1 MSRKRHS
8 GEDILKPLREI
19 ELYLSGGA
27 DVASDRLV
35 AVAIARRRVSCVYDP
50 GRFSVVPLRT
60 GRRVIQIKRTQFGS
74 A

>member
-8 GEDILKPLREI
+8 DEDILKPLREI
-19 ELYLSGGA
+19 GLNLAGGG

-35 AVAIARRRVSCVYDP
+35 AVGLARRRVSCVYDP
-50 GRFSVVPLRT
+50 ARFPVVPLRT
-60 GRRVIQIKRTQFGS
+60 GRRVIQIKRTKFGS